1 MNLRSG
7 MSVQDLKMMTAQR
20 EYRIMMEQLS
30 SSSSS
35 SSASSPSSK
44 HSGSFSSGV
53 HVSSPRSTHSFSLSE
68 GSSEPSPVAS
78 PVLAPQRP
86 PSPPPMQLPHHYYA
100 PSSYGYKSAE
110 QRMLV
115 TCGGQVVSLMEG
127 VRNVPQECCISL

>member
-1 MNLRSG
+1 MSLRSG
-7 MSVQDLKMMTAQR
+7 MSVQDLKMMTAER

-44 HSGSFSSGV
+44 RSGSFSSGV

-68 GSSEPSPVAS
+68 GSGSPSPVAS

-86 PSPPPMQLPHHYYA
+86 PSPPPMQLPHYYA
-100 PSSYGYKSAE
+100 PSYGYKSAE